1 MLFLFRGQVLCR
13 VIEVLPKSGS
23 SLILPKGIEGKEYF
37 DEHPYQFEVVHVGGD
52 IELCGDGV
60 VDKVVV
66 GDILYLSR
74 LPVHDE
80 MLLFGGEVLV
90 RVYQGNILCVVRKG
104 VGG

>member
-1 MLFLFRGQVLCR
+1 MLFRSVSQSR
-13 VIEVLPKSGS
+13 YQ
-23 SLILPKGIEGKEYF
+23 KGIEGKEYF